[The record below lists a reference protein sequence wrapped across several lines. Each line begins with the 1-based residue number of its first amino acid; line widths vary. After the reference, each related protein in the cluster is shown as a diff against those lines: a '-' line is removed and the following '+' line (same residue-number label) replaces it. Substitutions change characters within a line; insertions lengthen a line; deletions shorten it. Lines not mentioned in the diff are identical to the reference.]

1 MFSDVVYTL
10 EVKPIYA
17 PIDWKSTM
25 SFVWVVL
32 AILVVISVHLLS
44 HLIWIKLRKKRVE
57 KSTEKSLLS

>member
-1 MFSDVVYTL
+1 M
-10 EVKPIYA
+10 KPIYA

-25 SFVWVVL
+25 SYVWVVL
-32 AILVVISVHLLS
+32 AFVVVLSVHLLS